1 MPTPG
6 KATVH
11 IDTALIP
18 EHIRLDLL
26 SIIYDAT
33 VDYFQQPG
41 VAEKFER
48 WKAEKEKRA
57 AEAVQRKE

>member
-1 MPTPG
+1 MPAPRQPS
-6 KATVH
+6 VQ
-11 IDTALIP
+11 IDTAQIP

-33 VDYFQQPG
+33 VAYFQQPG

-57 AEAVQRKE
+57 AEAAHGKE

>member
-1 MPTPG
+1 MPTLG
-6 KATVH
+6 QATVH
-11 IDTALIP
+11 IDTAQIP

-33 VDYFQQPG
+33 VEFFQQPG

-57 AEAVQRKE
+57 AEAAQGKE

>member
-6 KATVH
+6 QATVH
-11 IDTALIP
+11 IETALIP
-18 EHIRLDLL
+18 EHIRFDLL

-57 AEAVQRKE
+57 AEAARGKE